1 MSRDETLRRL
11 SLDELREALAELEP
25 EELGL
30 VLPADWITRGV
41 LALSPEGRDSCLGEI
56 VDAIEEVQE
65 ELPGLLQ
72 VRLFLANGLVG
83 SLRRALA
90 ASKEDVR
97 VLEGEVENLADELL
111 EAQLGRQEDYARQAE
126 ELQALRDEVDRLQA
140 AEVVS

>member
-1 MSRDETLRRL
+1 MSRDGRLRRL

-56 VDAIEEVQE
+56 VDAIEEAQE

-90 ASKEDVR
+90 ASREDVR
-97 VLEGEVENLADELL
+97 VLEGEVL
-111 EAQLGRQEDYARQAE
+111 EAQLARQEE
-126 ELQALRDEVDRLQA
+126 ALAVRSAGRLILDPPPPPGGFQINW
-140 AEVVS
+140 SGSK

>member
-1 MSRDETLRRL
+1 MSRDGRLRRL
-11 SLDELREALAELEP
+11 SLVELRDALAALEP

-56 VDAIEEVQE
+56 VDAIEEAQE

-90 ASKEDVR
+90 ASREDVR
-97 VLEGEVENLADELL
+97 VLEGEVL
-111 EAQLGRQEDYARQAE
+111 EAQLARQEE
-126 ELQALRDEVDRLQA
+126 ALAVRSAGRLILDPPPPPGGFQINW
-140 AEVVS
+140 SGSK

>member
-1 MSRDETLRRL
+1 MSRDGRLRRL

-41 LALSPEGRDSCLGEI
+41 LALSPEGRDSCLGGI

-90 ASKEDVR
+90 ASREDVR
-97 VLEGEVENLADELL
+97 VLEGEVL
-111 EAQLGRQEDYARQAE
+111 EAQLARQEE
-126 ELQALRDEVDRLQA
+126 ALAVRSAGRLILDPPPPPGGFQINW
-140 AEVVS
+140 SGSK